1 MSMPLSFTSA
11 VSPVAAIPKPRA
23 AAETAT
29 AALPA
34 ATPANPAPVASPSQ
48 NTLNAQNLLNTLVGD
63 ISAAAPTAAAAPGVT
78 RGQQSQEGDYALA
91 LLAKTF
97 IHSMARVPPGSTA

>member
-11 VSPVAAIPKPRA
+11 VSPVAAIPTPRA

-34 ATPANPAPVASPSQ
+34 ATPANPAPVASP
-48 NTLNAQNLLNTLVGD
+48 LR
-63 ISAAAPTAAAAPGVT
+63 T
-78 RGQQSQEGDYALA
+78 R
-91 LLAKTF
+91 
-97 IHSMARVPPGSTA
+97 SMRRIC